1 MVNLMYL
8 IIACHYLIVRGKT
21 PIPKKEDKCKSLLA
35 AAGCDDGKLLDKNVC
50 IRKDYNRLIPP
61 TSNKVYIKFSN
72 FPQILGIN
80 EAEETIDMEIDM
92 VNIWEDDRI
101 QVNLVEVEN
110 EKLIKPR
117 GAKDSRIRTLP
128 LRIQSLCTSSEN
140 DLKIWTPQDQG
151 FHVKGKIKKNDDVED
166 DPWGIEK
173 FRLRLTI
180 PLNETTPL
188 IAMKMKF
195 SARLQCKFHYIGYPL
210 DREKCSLRFNSK
222 KAYLMDL
229 SLDDPDDLCND
240 PKNGYERNGFYI
252 TVKCFNE
259 SEGSYQ
265 VGIDFNVDRVIIKHV
280 FQYYLP
286 SAMIVLISQT
296 SFVFPLSALPGRTG
310 LVVTQFLALT
320 NIFINEQ
327 VNSMIIRDQSKQS

>member
-1 MVNLMYL
+1 MNLMYL
-8 IIACHYLIVRGKT
+8 IIACQLSIVRGQTLK
-21 PIPKKEDKCKSLLA
+21 PLKDDKCKTLLA

-50 IRKDYNRLIPP
+50 IRNDYNGLIHP
-61 TSNKVYIKFSN
+61 TSNKVYIKFSY
-72 FPQILGIN
+72 FPQILGID
-80 EAEETIDMEIDM
+80 EEEETIDVEIDM

-101 QVNLVEVEN
+101 QVNLISLEN
-110 EKLIKPR
+110 EKLIKPQ
-117 GAKDSRIRTLP
+117 GAKNSRIRTLP
-128 LRIQSLCTSSEN
+128 LKIQNLCKPSEN
-140 DLKIWTPQDQG
+140 TLKIWTPQDQG
-151 FHVKGKIKKNDDVED
+151 FHVKRKIKKNDDVEE

-210 DREKCSLRFNSK
+210 DKEKCSLRFGSK
-222 KAYLMDL
+222 RAYPMDL
-229 SLDDPDDLCND
+229 SLDDPDGLCND

-252 TVKCFNE
+252 SAKCFNE
-259 SEGSYQ
+259 SEGPYQ
-265 VGIDFNVDRVIIKHV
+265 VGVDFSVDRNIIKHV

-327 VNSMIIRDQSKQS
+327 VNSMIMKDHLKYS

>member
-1 MVNLMYL
+1 MYL
-8 IIACHYLIVRGKT
+8 IIACRLLTVR
-21 PIPKKEDKCKSLLA
+21 LV
-35 AAGCDDGKLLDKNVC
+35 AAGCKDGKLLDKNVC
-50 IRKDYNRLIPP
+50 IRNDYNSLIPP
-61 TSNKVYIKFSN
+61 SASNKVYIKFSDW
-72 FPQILGIN
+72 PRIQGID
-80 EAEETIDMEIDM
+80 EAESAIDVEIGM
-92 VNIWEDDRI
+92 SNMWEDDRI
-101 QVNLVEVEN
+101 HVDLEELKS
-110 EKLIKPR
+110 ERLRKP
-117 GAKDSRIRTLP
+117 GDAKDNRIRTLP
-128 LRIQSLCTSSEN
+128 LSFNSLRASSEK

-180 PLNETTPL
+180 PLNETTSL

-210 DREKCSLRFNSK
+210 DREKCSLRFGSK

-252 TVKCFNE
+252 TAKCFNE

-286 SAMIVLISQT
+286 SAMIVLVSQT

-327 VNSMIIRDQSKQS
+327 VNSTIVKDQSKQS